1 MNFKEVMTMNEK
13 HQKSFTTVKS
23 YRPFHSRYDPCKPIG
38 VKYYSTPPNLFLGFQ
53 PPNLQQFS
61 AKEALKKGLFGD
73 FFMTI
78 TKIRMRKKGGSQNE
92 GASSRVL
99 SAP

>member
-61 AKEALKKGLFGD
+61 AKEALKKGTLWR
-73 FFMTI
+73 FFYDYYENPYE
-78 TKIRMRKKGGSQNE
+78 KKG
-92 GASSRVL
+92 R
-99 SAP
+99 